1 MHLLLRQFKIEGAV
15 QNSHSAHKIW
25 SQKMQ
30 SESPAPASAVVCG
43 VGEMVLTF
51 VSFIQTPFP
60 SLILIHLAKK
70 RCVESMVSGARW
82 SRCECWL
89 RPLLAVCTCCLASLF
104 LRLPFCK

>member
-70 RCVESMVSGARW
+70 RCREHGLWSQMV
-82 SRCECWL
+82 
-89 RPLLAVCTCCLASLF
+89 
-104 LRLPFCK
+104 